1 MVNEIKFDRVDNM
14 NNIST
19 AKISPK
25 KEEQKTASLPTN
37 DGITVNIST
46 FDDMMVADNTHVDN
60 ARVIEMKRLIESG
73 HYKVDPEVLA
83 RKLYDNVFKNIKT
96 IG

>member
-14 NNIST
+14 NNMST
-19 AKISPK
+19 SITNPK
-25 KEEQKTASLPTN
+25 KEEQKTASMPTN

-46 FDDMMVADNTHVDN
+46 FNDMMVADNSHVDN
-60 ARVIEMKRLIESG
+60 SSVIEMKRLIESG
-73 HYKVDPEVLA
+73 HYKIDPDVLA
-83 RKLYDNVFKNIKT
+83 GKLYDNVFKNFKT